1 MEKYKI
7 AILLLWS
14 FFASSIK
21 LELKVKAQSLSEV
34 EIEAK
39 LKLLNKP
46 AVKTIKNKDG
56 DIIDCISIYN
66 QPAFDHP
73 ALKNHTIQRIPTF
86 FQESQY
92 SSEKYAFKKN
102 FKVFQTWQKRGS
114 CPKGT
119 VSIRRILKKD
129 LLRGASLDHRFG
141 LKPPPL
147 FVNST
152 ISNFSKSSSSFTVI
166 SENHSGVHIETTSG
180 SGYIGAQGDINIWNP
195 KVKLAGDSTTAQMWL
210 KAGNG
215 FDFESIE
222 AGWTVNPTLYGNNDT
237 RLFSYWT
244 KDSYKSTGCYDL
256 TCPGFVQTSN
266 VITLGAALVPV
277 STDSGPQT
285 GFTVGIYLDELG
297 HWWLKLANHNISIAI
312 GYWPAELFA
321 SLQRS
326 ASVVQWGGQVFSSQI
341 KFRTPH
347 TKTEMGSGHLADGG
361 YGHSC
366 FINSLRVKDYSQM
379 LKYPESTNVATQ
391 EPNCYTFFNDVK
403 DGQEPA
409 FYFGGPGPSCL

>member
-1 MEKYKI
+1 MKYNI
-7 AILLLWS
+7 VILLLWS
-14 FFASSIK
+14 FFAASVK
-21 LELKVKAQSLSEV
+21 LEAQAWSLSEV
-34 EIEAK
+34 EIQAK

-46 AVKTIKNKDG
+46 AVKTIKSKDG
-56 DIIDCISIYN
+56 DIIDCVSIYK

-73 ALKNHTIQRIPTF
+73 ILKNHKIQKIPTF

-92 SSEKYAFKKN
+92 SSEKHAFKEN
-102 FKVFQTWQKRGS
+102 IEVFQTWQKSGN
-114 CPKGT
+114 CPNGT
-119 VSIRRILKKD
+119 VPIRRILKND
-129 LLRGASLDHRFG
+129 LLRAASVDHHFG

-152 ISNFSKSSSSFTVI
+152 NTNFSESSSSFAVI
-166 SENHSGVHIETTSG
+166 SENHSGVHIQSTSG
-180 SGYIGAQGDINIWNP
+180 SGYIGAQGDINTWNP
-195 KVKLAGDSTTAQMWL
+195 KVQLAGDSTTAQMWL
-210 KAGNG
+210 KSGNG

-256 TCPGFVQTSN
+256 TCSGFVQTSN
-266 VITLGAALVPV
+266 VITLGAALIHV

-285 GFTVGIYLDELG
+285 GFTVKIFLDELG
-297 HWWLKLANHNISIAI
+297 HWWLSVANYNTSIVI
-312 GYWPAELFA
+312 GYWPVELFA
-321 SLQRS
+321 SLQHS
-326 ASVVQWGGQVFSSQI
+326 ASVVQWGGQVISSQL
-341 KFRTPH
+341 KHRTPH

-379 LKYPESTNVATQ
+379 LKYPESTTVAAQ
-391 EPNCYTFFNDVK
+391 EPNCYNFFNDVK

-409 FYFGGPGPSCL
+409 FYFGGPGPSCV